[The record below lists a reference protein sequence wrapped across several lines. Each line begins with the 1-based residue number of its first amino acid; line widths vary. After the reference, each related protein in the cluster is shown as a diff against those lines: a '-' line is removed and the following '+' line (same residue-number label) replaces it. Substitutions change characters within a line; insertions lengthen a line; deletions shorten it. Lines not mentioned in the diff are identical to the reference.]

1 MSGEEHAFTLS
12 PCRHMSR
19 HFRRMASGGHFSE
32 WRNLSVPAHLF
43 ITKLKNDQ
51 SDGSAASLVKG
62 FVFRSDFVSRHL
74 RNPKVLAIIRQLRA
88 RIPQTA
94 IGGKPQR
101 SRNQEI
107 NANASDLRAFVVLCF
122 RVGLYVPGAFAA
134 NTRIPA
140 QAAGIES
147 RGMLTPAACR
157 PHGVHFLPE
166 GERDAPPSPG
176 AGIRPDALPS
186 LSPSDAL
193 SRKRPLCPQIFTYS
207 GFLLSGVQ
215 LHART
220 RSARLRES
228 VSIWRALSAV
238 LFPSGISGRPGAAVM
253 VRLLIVQ
260 KGEAPQAPQPVG
272 LTGER
277 LPPKSSACAP
287 QSAPF
292 AMNCR
297 GCTVTALKRL
307 PASVSVCACSAGFR
321 PAVPAVRRESPGAKP
336 SAVRIA

>member
-1 MSGEEHAFTLS
+1 MINQTAQ
-12 PCRHMSR
+12 P
-19 HFRRMASGGHFSE
+19 
-32 WRNLSVPAHLF
+32 PAWL
-43 ITKLKNDQ
+43 
-51 SDGSAASLVKG
+51 
-62 FVFRSDFVSRHL
+62 
-74 RNPKVLAIIRQLRA
+74 KVLYFVQILYPAIYGIQKFIAIIRQLRA

-107 NANASDLRAFVVLCF
+107 NANASDLRAFVVLRF

-147 RGMLTPAACR
+147 RGDVDACR
-157 PHGVHFLPE
+157 VPSSWRALPA
-166 GERDAPPSPG
+166 GRRERRPPSPG

-238 LFPSGISGRPGAAVM
+238 LSPSGSCEASG
-253 VRLLIVQ
+253 
-260 KGEAPQAPQPVG
+260 
-272 LTGER
+272 
-277 LPPKSSACAP
+277 LPSW
-287 QSAPF
+287 F
-292 AMNCR
+292 
-297 GCTVTALKRL
+297 GC
-307 PASVSVCACSAGFR
+307 
-321 PAVPAVRRESPGAKP
+321 
-336 SAVRIA
+336 